1 MIGIPF
7 FAALVI
13 SAQAAP
19 AAPSEPL
26 SLEELVALADRRNAE
41 MVALRRELDELRAA
55 DLKAPRGADRTP
67 ATPGSVEDLELRIR
81 NGLLS
86 AADARLEHRRV
97 VLAAKVRS
105 AFARYSAGRALRKLS
120 EDSALAAT
128 ETLRLAEQRR
138 AQGRESS
145 ASVEHAR
152 LALARSRQESA
163 AIEQRL
169 SQSLLE
175 LFVLVNTPANGSL
188 VLKGALP
195 QRSIVVEPS
204 DSLVAHALRDR
215 ADLRAARSDYET
227 ALDAQSLAARNAPRP
242 NTPAPRS
249 RGFASSPDQ
258 GESPEAVITSADVAV
273 RSLQDAIRFDVALS
287 EARVRNANAAVAASV
302 NIDLALV
309 AEDRKL
315 FLDAYRDGTMPLS
328 QVLSALRD
336 AYEVRRQEVLA
347 LEDLADADADL
358 RRAVGDR

>member
-7 FAALVI
+7 VAALFI

-26 SLEELVALADRRNAE
+26 SLEELAALADRRNAE
-41 MVALRRELDELRAA
+41 IVALRRELDELRAA
-55 DLKAPRGADRTP
+55 DSKAPRRADRPP

-81 NGLLS
+81 NSLLS
-86 AADARLEHRRV
+86 AAEARFEHRRV
-97 VLAAKVRS
+97 LLAAKVRS

-120 EDSALAAT
+120 DDSALAAAD
-128 ETLRLAEQRR
+128 TLRLAEQRR
-138 AQGRESS
+138 AEGRESS

-169 SQSLLE
+169 SQSLIE

-204 DSLVAHALRDR
+204 DALVARALRDR

-227 ALDAQSLAARNAPRP
+227 ALDAQSLAAKDVPRP
-242 NTPAPRS
+242 SAAAPRS
-249 RGFASSPDQ
+249 RGSGSSRDQ
-258 GESPEAVITSADVAV
+258 RESPEAVIASADASV
-273 RSLQDAIRFDVALS
+273 RSLQDAIRFDVALA

-315 FLDAYRDGTMPLS
+315 FLDAYRDGAMPLS
-328 QVLSALRD
+328 QVLMALRD

-347 LEDLADADADL
+347 LEELADADADL
-358 RRAVGDR
+358 RRAVGGR

>member
-13 SAQAAP
+13 STQAAP
-19 AAPSEPL
+19 AAPSVPL

-41 MVALRRELDELRAA
+41 IVALRRELDELRAA
-55 DLKAPRGADRTP
+55 DSKAPRGADRAP
-67 ATPGSVEDLELRIR
+67 ATPGSVEDLEIR
-81 NGLLS
+81 MRNSLLS
-86 AADARLEHRRV
+86 AAEARFEHRRV
-97 VLAAKVRS
+97 LLAAKVRS

-120 EDSALAAT
+120 EDSALAAA
-128 ETLRLAEQRR
+128 ETLRLAEERR

-169 SQSLLE
+169 SQSLIE
-175 LFVLVNTPANGSL
+175 LFVLVNTPTNGSL

-195 QRSIVVEPS
+195 QRSIVVEHS
-204 DSLVAHALRDR
+204 DALVARALRDR

-227 ALDAQSLAARNAPRP
+227 ALDAQSLAAKNAPRP
-242 NTPAPRS
+242 NAPPRS
-249 RGFASSPDQ
+249 RGVPSSPEQ
-258 GESPEAVITSADVAV
+258 GESPEALITSADVAV
-273 RSLQDAIRFDVALS
+273 QSLQEAIRFDVALA
-287 EARVRNANAAVAASV
+287 EGRVRNANAAVAASV

-336 AYEVRRQEVLA
+336 AYDVRRQEVLA
-347 LEDLADADADL
+347 LEELADADADL